1 MADREPMYAVAVLS
15 AVSGIQV
22 AAPDLHDRKQF
33 HYGPLKSP
41 TRTEFWRG
49 VYLRLLSATLMFL
62 N

>member
-1 MADREPMYAVAVLS
+1 MYAVAVLS

>member
-1 MADREPMYAVAVLS
+1 MYAVAVLS

-22 AAPDLHDRKQF
+22 VAPDLHDHKQF